1 MSEFLE
7 ELDKVV
13 PDNETFIPLPA
24 PIQEQE
30 ERIEPPKTMAEL
42 YNLLYQLGSAWR
54 KENEYITNEGKANEK
69 TVIPLPNVST
79 VAKVLKKQCYF
90 TFIGEGAI
98 SDVSKLYM
106 YHLDLGYYVASDDIF
121 RKLILKYDSRLTSNR
136 FFNEL
141 IAYIRTETKIQPP
154 LSDYRYIPVANGVY
168 NIETKQ
174 LEKFNPKFIITSK
187 IKTAYNPYVKKP
199 VLGGWFDF
207 DEWLDTLACHDS
219 ELVKLLWQVM
229 NEAINPNRTRKKMV
243 LLVGDGNNGKGTFQ
257 ALLENL
263 IGRENIS
270 NLKPD
275 QFGKEFYL
283 GALEGKVCNIGDDI
297 SNKYLDEVSDL
308 MSVVSGDPVQ
318 VNKKGK
324 QPIEARF
331 KLLCIFS
338 GNDLPSARNKT
349 TGWYRRLCII
359 PFDADFNGEIERPEI
374 KDEFIKDKQLLE
386 WVLFKI
392 LNMPDFDKFIE
403 PKAVK
408 EMLTEYKNNNDYIKV
423 WVENFYIPN
432 KWHEVNHVPMF
443 VARNKLKEFAEDIG
457 IDKPKLGQ
465 FSKAVIIEL
474 ERNTGNEY
482 KAENGTVA
490 KGFYDTLDPYG
501 FYRDKFVKGIWGI
514 HLKNG
519 D

>member
-1 MSEFLE
+1 MALDIAKLE
-7 ELDKVV
+7 EEIKEEQQQTEDK
-13 PDNETFIPLPA
+13 
-24 PIQEQE
+24 
-30 ERIEPPKTMAEL
+30 PPKAMEEL
-42 YNLLYQLGSAWR
+42 YNLLQQLGSAWR
-54 KENEYITNEGKANEK
+54 EDNAYIVNEGQKNER

-79 VAKVLKKQCYF
+79 VANVLENHCHF
-90 TFIGEGAI
+90 TFIGDGAI
-98 SDVSKLYM
+98 SDVSKLYI
-106 YHLDLGYYVASDDIF
+106 YHLDLGYYVSSDDIF
-121 RKLILKYDSRLTSNR
+121 RKLLLKYDNRLTSHR

-168 NIETKQ
+168 NIKTKQ
-174 LEKFNPKFIITSK
+174 LEKFSPKFIITNK
-187 IKTAYNPYVKKP
+187 IKTFYNPFAKKP
-199 VLGGWFDF
+199 ILGGWFDF
-207 DEWLDTLACHDS
+207 DKWLDTLACNDN
-219 ELVKLLWQVM
+219 ELVTLLWQVM
-229 NEAINPNRTRKKMV
+229 NEAINPNRTRKTMV

-263 IGRENIS
+263 IGRENIR

-359 PFDADFNGEIERPEI
+359 PFNADFNGETERPEI
-374 KDEFIKDKQLLE
+374 KDEFIKDKSLLE
-386 WVLFKI
+386 WVLFQI

-408 EMLTEYKNNNDYIKV
+408 EMLTEYKNSNDYVRV
-423 WVENFYIPN
+423 WVENYYIPN

-443 VARNKLKEFAEDIG
+443 IARNKLKEFAEDMG

-465 FSKAVIIEL
+465 FSKAVISEL

-482 KAENGTVA
+482 KAKNGTTRRE
-490 KGFYDTLDPYG
+490 FYDTLDPHG
-501 FYRDKFVKGIWGI
+501 FHRDRFVPGVWGI
-514 HLKNG
+514 GLIEK
-519 D
+519 

>member
-1 MSEFLE
+1 MALDIAKLE
-7 ELDKVV
+7 EEIKEEQQQNEDK
-13 PDNETFIPLPA
+13 
-24 PIQEQE
+24 
-30 ERIEPPKTMAEL
+30 PPKTMEEL

-54 KENEYITNEGKANEK
+54 EENAYIVNEGQKNERTVTPCPSVAIVAN
-69 TVIPLPNVST
+69 
-79 VAKVLKKQCYF
+79 VLKEYCYF
-90 TFIGEGAI
+90 TFIGEGTI
-98 SDVSKLYM
+98 SDVSKLYI
-106 YHLDLGYYVASDDIF
+106 YHLDLGYYVSSDDIF
-121 RKLILKYDSRLTSNR
+121 RKLLLKYDNRLTSHR

-141 IAYIRTETKIQPP
+141 VAYIRTDTKIQPP
-154 LSDYRYIPVANGVY
+154 LSDYRYIPVSNGVY
-168 NIETKQ
+168 NIKTKQ
-174 LEKFNPKFIITSK
+174 LEEFSPDFIITSK
-187 IKTAYNPYVKKP
+187 IKTSYNPLAKKP
-199 VLGGWFDF
+199 ILGGWFDF
-207 DEWLDTLACHDS
+207 DKWLNTLACNDT
-219 ELVKLLWQVM
+219 ELVTLLWQIM

-359 PFDADFNGEIERPEI
+359 PFNADFNGETERPEI
-374 KDEFIKDKQLLE
+374 KDEFIKDKDLLE
-386 WVLFKI
+386 WVLFRI
-392 LNMPDFDKFIE
+392 LTMADFDKFIE

-408 EMLTEYKNNNDYIKV
+408 EMLTEYKNSNDYVRV
-423 WVENFYIPN
+423 WVENYYIQN
-432 KWHEVNHVPMF
+432 GWHEVNHVPMF
-443 VARNKLKEFAEDIG
+443 IARNKLKEFAEDMG

-465 FSKAVIIEL
+465 FSKAVISEL
-474 ERNTGNEY
+474 QRNTGNEY
-482 KAENGTVA
+482 KAKNGTTRRE
-490 KGFYDTLDPYG
+490 FYDILDPNG
-501 FYRDKFVKGIWGI
+501 FHRDRFVKGIWGI
-514 HLKNG
+514 GLIEK
-519 D
+519 

>member
-1 MSEFLE
+1 MKSLESEILE
-7 ELDKVV
+7 
-13 PDNETFIPLPA
+13 A
-24 PIQEQE
+24 RE

-54 KENEYITNEGKANEK
+54 KENAYIVNEGQKNER
-69 TVIPLPNVST
+69 TVTPQPNVST
-79 VAKVLKKQCYF
+79 VAKVLKKHCYF

-98 SDVSKLYM
+98 SDVSKLYI
-106 YHLDLGYYVASDDIF
+106 YHLDLGYYVSSDDIF
-121 RKLILKYDSRLTSNR
+121 RKLLLKYDNRLTSHR

-154 LSDYRYIPVANGVY
+154 LSDYRYIPVFNGVY
-168 NIETKQ
+168 NIKTKQ
-174 LEKFNPKFIITSK
+174 LEKFSPKFIITSK
-187 IKTAYNPYVKKP
+187 IKTYYNPFAEKP
-199 VLGGWFDF
+199 ILGGWFDF
-207 DEWLDTLACHDS
+207 DKWLDTLTCNDK
-219 ELVKLLWQVM
+219 ELVTLLWQVM

-308 MSVVSGDPVQ
+308 MSIVSGDPVQ

-349 TGWYRRLCII
+349 AGWYRRLCII
-359 PFDADFNGEIERPEI
+359 PFNADFNGETERPEI
-374 KDEFIKDKQLLE
+374 KDEFIRDKTLLE
-386 WVLFKI
+386 WVLFQI
-392 LNMPDFDKFIE
+392 LNMADFDKFIE
-403 PKAVK
+403 PKAVQ
-408 EMLTEYKNNNDYIKV
+408 EMLTEYQNNNDYIKV
-423 WVENFYIPN
+423 WVENYYIPN
-432 KWHEVNHVPMF
+432 GWHEVNHVPMF
-443 VARNKLKEFAEDIG
+443 IARNKLKEFAEDIG

-465 FSKAVIIEL
+465 FGKNVVSEL
-474 ERNTGNEY
+474 EKQTTNRYNIG
-482 KAENGTVA
+482 NGTT
-490 KGFYDTLDPYG
+490 KKEFYGTLDPNG
-501 FYRDKFVKGIWGI
+501 FYGNKFIGVWGI
-514 HLKNG
+514 KLEK
-519 D
+519 

>member
-1 MSEFLE
+1 MSDFLNQ
-7 ELDKVV
+7 LDEKV
-13 PDNETFIPLPA
+13 PDVKTSMPA
-24 PIQEQE
+24 PITEEQE
-30 ERIEPPKTMAEL
+30 ETEPPKTMAEL
-42 YNLLYQLGSAWR
+42 YNLLYQLGSVWR
-54 KENEYITNEGKANEK
+54 KENAYIVKEGQKDQR
-69 TVIPLPNVST
+69 TVTPQPNVST
-79 VAKVLKKQCYF
+79 VAKVLGKHCHF

-106 YHLDLGYYVASDDIF
+106 YHLDLGYYVSSDDIF
-121 RKLILKYDSRLTSNR
+121 RKLLLKYDNRLTSHR

-168 NIETKQ
+168 NIKTKQ
-174 LEKFNPKFIITSK
+174 LEKFSPKFIITSK
-187 IKTAYNPYVKKP
+187 IKTSYNPFAKKP
-199 VLGGWFDF
+199 ILGGWFDF
-207 DEWLDTLACHDS
+207 DKWLDTLACNDK
-219 ELVKLLWQVM
+219 ELVTLLWQVM

-308 MSVVSGDPVQ
+308 MSIVSGDPVQ

-359 PFDADFNGEIERPEI
+359 PFNADFNGETERPEI
-374 KDEFIKDKQLLE
+374 KDEFIRDKTLLE
-386 WVLFKI
+386 WVLFQI

-403 PKAVK
+403 PKAVQ
-408 EMLTEYKNNNDYIKV
+408 ETLTEYKNNNDYIKV
-423 WVENFYIPN
+423 WVENYYIPSG
-432 KWHEVNHVPMF
+432 WHEVNHVPMF
-443 VARNKLKEFAEDIG
+443 IARNKLKEFAEDMG

-465 FSKAVIIEL
+465 FSKAVITEL

-482 KAENGTVA
+482 KAKNGTVA
-490 KGFYDTLDPYG
+490 QGFYDVLDPHG
-501 FYRDKFVKGIWGI
+501 FHRDRFVKGVWGI
-514 HLKNG
+514 GLIEK
-519 D
+519 

>member
-1 MSEFLE
+1 MKSLESEILE
-7 ELDKVV
+7 
-13 PDNETFIPLPA
+13 A
-24 PIQEQE
+24 RE
-30 ERIEPPKTMAEL
+30 ERIEPPKTMEEL
-42 YNLLYQLGSAWR
+42 YDLLYQLGSAWR
-54 KENEYITNEGKANEK
+54 KENAYIVNEGQKNER
-69 TVIPLPNVST
+69 TVTPQPNVST
-79 VAKVLKKQCYF
+79 VAKVLKKHCYF

-98 SDVSKLYM
+98 SDVSKLYI
-106 YHLDLGYYVASDDIF
+106 YHLDLGYYVSSDDIF
-121 RKLILKYDSRLTSNR
+121 RKLLLKYDNRLTSHR

-154 LSDYRYIPVANGVY
+154 LSDYRYIPVFNGVY
-168 NIETKQ
+168 NIKTKQ
-174 LEKFNPKFIITSK
+174 LEKFSPKFIITSK
-187 IKTAYNPYVKKP
+187 IKTYYNPFAEKP
-199 VLGGWFDF
+199 ILGGWFDF
-207 DEWLDTLACHDS
+207 DKWLDTLTCNDK
-219 ELVKLLWQVM
+219 ELVTLLWQVM

-308 MSVVSGDPVQ
+308 MSIVSGDPVQ

-349 TGWYRRLCII
+349 AGWYRRLCII
-359 PFDADFNGEIERPEI
+359 PFNADFNGETERPEI
-374 KDEFIKDKQLLE
+374 KDEFIRDKTLLE
-386 WVLFKI
+386 WVLFQI
-392 LNMPDFDKFIE
+392 LNMADFDKFIE
-403 PKAVK
+403 PKAVQ
-408 EMLTEYKNNNDYIKV
+408 EMLTEYQNNNDYIKV
-423 WVENFYIPN
+423 WVENYYIPN
-432 KWHEVNHVPMF
+432 GWHEVNHVPMF
-443 VARNKLKEFAEDIG
+443 IARNKLKEFAEDIG

-465 FSKAVIIEL
+465 FGKNVVSEL
-474 ERNTGNEY
+474 EKQTTNRYNIG
-482 KAENGTVA
+482 NGTT
-490 KGFYDTLDPYG
+490 KKEFYGTLDPNG
-501 FYRDKFVKGIWGI
+501 FYGNKFIGVWGI
-514 HLKNG
+514 KLEK
-519 D
+519 

>member
-1 MSEFLE
+1 MSEFLNQ
-7 ELDKVV
+7 LDEKV
-13 PDNETFIPLPA
+13 PDVKTSMPA
-24 PIQEQE
+24 PITEEQE
-30 ERIEPPKTMAEL
+30 ETEPPKTMAEL
-42 YNLLYQLGSAWR
+42 YNLLYQLGSVWR
-54 KENEYITNEGKANEK
+54 KENAYIVKEGQKDQR
-69 TVIPLPNVST
+69 TVTPQPNVST
-79 VAKVLKKQCYF
+79 VAKVLKKHCHF

-106 YHLDLGYYVASDDIF
+106 YHLDLGYYVSSDDIF
-121 RKLILKYDSRLTSNR
+121 RKLLLKYDNRLTSHR

-168 NIETKQ
+168 NIKTKQ
-174 LEKFNPKFIITSK
+174 LEKFSPKFIITSK
-187 IKTAYNPYVKKP
+187 IKTSYNPFAKKP
-199 VLGGWFDF
+199 ILGGWFDF
-207 DEWLDTLACHDS
+207 DKWLDTLACNDK
-219 ELVKLLWQVM
+219 ELVTLLWQVM

-308 MSVVSGDPVQ
+308 MSIVSGDPVQ

-359 PFDADFNGEIERPEI
+359 PFNADFNGETERPEI
-374 KDEFIKDKQLLE
+374 KDEFIRDKTLLE
-386 WVLFKI
+386 WVLFQI
-392 LNMPDFDKFIE
+392 LNMADFDKFIE
-403 PKAVK
+403 PKAVQ
-408 EMLTEYKNNNDYIKV
+408 EMLTEYKNSNDYIKV

-443 VARNKLKEFAEDIG
+443 IARNKLKEFAEDMG

-465 FSKAVIIEL
+465 FSKAVITEL

-482 KAENGTVA
+482 KAKNGTVA
-490 KGFYDTLDPYG
+490 QGFYDVLDPHG
-501 FYRDKFVKGIWGI
+501 FHRDRFVKGVWGI
-514 HLKNG
+514 GLIEK
-519 D
+519 

>member
-1 MSEFLE
+1 MSEFLNQ
-7 ELDKVV
+7 LDEKV
-13 PDNETFIPLPA
+13 PDVKTSMPA
-24 PIQEQE
+24 PITEEQE
-30 ERIEPPKTMAEL
+30 ETEPPKTMAEL
-42 YNLLYQLGSAWR
+42 YNLLYQLGSVWR
-54 KENEYITNEGKANEK
+54 KENAYIVKEGQKDQR
-69 TVIPLPNVST
+69 TVTPQPNVST
-79 VAKVLKKQCYF
+79 VAKVLKKHCHF

-106 YHLDLGYYVASDDIF
+106 YHLDLGYYVSSDDIF
-121 RKLILKYDSRLTSNR
+121 RKLLLKYDNRLTSHR

-168 NIETKQ
+168 NIKTKQ
-174 LEKFNPKFIITSK
+174 LEKFSPKFIITSK
-187 IKTAYNPYVKKP
+187 IKTSYNPFAKKP
-199 VLGGWFDF
+199 ILGGWFDF
-207 DEWLDTLACHDS
+207 DKWLDTLACNDK
-219 ELVKLLWQVM
+219 ELVTLLWQVM

-308 MSVVSGDPVQ
+308 MSIVSGDPVQ

-359 PFDADFNGEIERPEI
+359 PFNADFNGETERPEI
-374 KDEFIKDKQLLE
+374 KDEFIRNKTLLE
-386 WVLFKI
+386 WVLFQI
-392 LNMPDFDKFIE
+392 LNMADFDKFIE

-408 EMLTEYKNNNDYIKV
+408 KMLTEYQNNNDYIKV
-423 WVENFYIPN
+423 WVENYYIPN
-432 KWHEVNHVPMF
+432 GWHEVNHVPMF
-443 VARNKLKEFAEDIG
+443 IARNKLKEFAEDMG

-465 FSKAVIIEL
+465 FSKAVISEL
-474 ERNTGNEY
+474 QRNTGNEY
-482 KAENGTVA
+482 EAKNGTTRRE
-490 KGFYDTLDPYG
+490 FYDVLDPHG
-501 FYRDKFVKGIWGI
+501 FHRDRFVKGIWGI
-514 HLKNG
+514 GLLEK
-519 D
+519 

>member
-1 MSEFLE
+1 MSEFLNQ
-7 ELDKVV
+7 LDEKV
-13 PDNETFIPLPA
+13 PDVKTSMPA
-24 PIQEQE
+24 PITAEQE
-30 ERIEPPKTMAEL
+30 ETEPPKTMAEL
-42 YNLLYQLGSAWR
+42 YNLLYQLGSVWR
-54 KENEYITNEGKANEK
+54 KENAYIVKEGQKNQR
-69 TVIPLPNVST
+69 TVTPQPNVST
-79 VAKVLKKQCYF
+79 VAKVLKKHCHF

-106 YHLDLGYYVASDDIF
+106 YHLDLGYYVSSDDIF
-121 RKLILKYDSRLTSNR
+121 RKLLLKYDNRLTSHR

-168 NIETKQ
+168 NIKTKQ
-174 LEKFNPKFIITSK
+174 LEKFSPKFIITSK
-187 IKTAYNPYVKKP
+187 IKTSYNPFAKKP
-199 VLGGWFDF
+199 ILGGWFDF
-207 DEWLDTLACHDS
+207 DKWLDTLACNDK
-219 ELVKLLWQVM
+219 ELVTLLWQVM

-257 ALLENL
+257 ALLENI

-308 MSVVSGDPVQ
+308 MSIVSGDPVQ

-359 PFDADFNGEIERPEI
+359 PFNADFNGETERPEI
-374 KDEFIKDKQLLE
+374 KDEFIRDKTLLE
-386 WVLFKI
+386 WVLFQI

-403 PKAVK
+403 PKAVQ
-408 EMLTEYKNNNDYIKV
+408 ETLTEYKNNNDYIKV
-423 WVENFYIPN
+423 WVENYYIPSG
-432 KWHEVNHVPMF
+432 WHEVNHVPMF
-443 VARNKLKEFAEDIG
+443 IARNKLKEFAEDMG

-465 FSKAVIIEL
+465 FSKAVISEL

-482 KAENGTVA
+482 KAKNGTVA
-490 KGFYDTLDPYG
+490 QGFYDVLDPHG
-501 FYRDKFVKGIWGI
+501 FHRDRFVKGVWGI
-514 HLKNG
+514 GLIEK
-519 D
+519 

>member
-1 MSEFLE
+1 MSEFLNQ
-7 ELDKVV
+7 LDEKV
-13 PDNETFIPLPA
+13 PDVKTSMPA
-24 PIQEQE
+24 PITAEQE
-30 ERIEPPKTMAEL
+30 ETEPPKTMAEL
-42 YNLLYQLGSAWR
+42 YNLLYQLGSVWR
-54 KENEYITNEGKANEK
+54 KENAYIIKEGQKNQR
-69 TVIPLPNVST
+69 TVTPQPNVST
-79 VAKVLKKQCYF
+79 VAKVLKKHCHF

-106 YHLDLGYYVASDDIF
+106 YHLDLGYYVSSDDIF
-121 RKLILKYDSRLTSNR
+121 RKLLLKYDNRLTSHR

-168 NIETKQ
+168 NIKTKQ
-174 LEKFNPKFIITSK
+174 LEKFSPKFIITSK
-187 IKTAYNPYVKKP
+187 IKTSYNPFAKKP
-199 VLGGWFDF
+199 ILGGWFDF
-207 DEWLDTLACHDS
+207 DKWLDTLACNDK
-219 ELVKLLWQVM
+219 ELVTLLWQVM

-308 MSVVSGDPVQ
+308 MSIVSGDPVQ

-359 PFDADFNGEIERPEI
+359 PFNADFNGETERPEI
-374 KDEFIKDKQLLE
+374 KDEFIRDKTLLE
-386 WVLFKI
+386 WVLFQI
-392 LNMPDFDKFIE
+392 LNMADFDKFIE
-403 PKAVK
+403 PKAVQ
-408 EMLTEYKNNNDYIKV
+408 EMLTEYKNSNDYIKV

-443 VARNKLKEFAEDIG
+443 IARNKLKEFAEDMG

-465 FSKAVIIEL
+465 FSKAVMIEL

-482 KAENGTVA
+482 KAKNGTVRQE
-490 KGFYDTLDPYG
+490 FYDVLDPHG
-501 FYRDKFVKGIWGI
+501 FHRDRFIKGVWGI
-514 HLKNG
+514 GLIEK
-519 D
+519 

>member
-1 MSEFLE
+1 MSEFLKQ
-7 ELDKVV
+7 LDEKV
-13 PDNETFIPLPA
+13 PDVETSILTE
-24 PIQEQE
+24 EQE
-30 ERIEPPKTMAEL
+30 ETEPPKTMEEL
-42 YNLLYQLGSAWR
+42 YNLLQQLGSAWR
-54 KENEYITNEGKANEK
+54 QDNAYIVNEGQKNER
-69 TVIPLPNVST
+69 TVTPLPNVST
-79 VAKVLKKQCYF
+79 VANVLENHCYF
-90 TFIGEGAI
+90 TFIGDGAI
-98 SDVSKLYM
+98 SDVSKLYI
-106 YHLDLGYYVASDDIF
+106 YHLDLGYYVSSDDIF
-121 RKLILKYDSRLTSNR
+121 RKLVLKYDNRLTSHR

-141 IAYIRTETKIQPP
+141 IAYIRTDTKIQPP
-154 LSDYRYIPVANGVY
+154 LNDYRYIPVANGVY
-168 NIETKQ
+168 NIKTKQ
-174 LEKFNPKFIITSK
+174 LEKFSPDFIITSK
-187 IKTAYNPYVKKP
+187 IKTSYNPLAKKP
-199 VLGGWFDF
+199 ILGGWFDF
-207 DEWLDTLACHDS
+207 DKWLNTLACNDT
-219 ELVKLLWQVM
+219 ELVTLLWQVM

-359 PFDADFNGEIERPEI
+359 PFNADFNGETERPEI
-374 KDEFIKDKQLLE
+374 KDEFIKDKSLLE
-386 WVLFKI
+386 WVLFQV
-392 LNMPDFDKFIE
+392 LNMVDFDKFIE
-403 PKAVK
+403 PKAVQ
-408 EMLTEYKNNNDYIKV
+408 EMLTEYKNSNDYVRV
-423 WVENFYIPN
+423 WVENYYIPN

-443 VARNKLKEFAEDIG
+443 IARNKLKEFAEDMG

-465 FSKAVIIEL
+465 FSKAVISEL

-482 KAENGTVA
+482 KAKNGTTRRE
-490 KGFYDTLDPYG
+490 FYDTLDPLG
-501 FYRDKFVKGIWGI
+501 FHRDRFVKGIWGI
-514 HLKNG
+514 GLIEK
-519 D
+519 

>member
-1 MSEFLE
+1 MSDFLNQ
-7 ELDKVV
+7 LDEKV
-13 PDNETFIPLPA
+13 PDVKTSMPA
-24 PIQEQE
+24 PITEEQE
-30 ERIEPPKTMAEL
+30 ETEPPKTMAEL
-42 YNLLYQLGSAWR
+42 YNLLYQLGSVWR
-54 KENEYITNEGKANEK
+54 KENAYIIKEGQKNQR
-69 TVIPLPNVST
+69 TVTPQPNVST
-79 VAKVLKKQCYF
+79 VAKVLGKHCHF

-106 YHLDLGYYVASDDIF
+106 YHLDLGYYVSSDDIF
-121 RKLILKYDSRLTSNR
+121 RKLLLKYDNRLTSHR

-168 NIETKQ
+168 NIKTKQ
-174 LEKFNPKFIITSK
+174 LEKFSPKFIITSK
-187 IKTAYNPYVKKP
+187 IKTSYNPFAKKP
-199 VLGGWFDF
+199 ILGGWFDF
-207 DEWLDTLACHDS
+207 DKWLDTLACNDK
-219 ELVKLLWQVM
+219 ELVTLLWQVM

-308 MSVVSGDPVQ
+308 MSIVSGDPVQ

-359 PFDADFNGEIERPEI
+359 PFNADFNGETERPEI
-374 KDEFIKDKQLLE
+374 KDDFIRDKTLLE
-386 WVLFKI
+386 WVLFQI

-403 PKAVK
+403 PKAVQ
-408 EMLTEYKNNNDYIKV
+408 ETLTEYKNNNDYIKV
-423 WVENFYIPN
+423 WVENYYIPSG
-432 KWHEVNHVPMF
+432 WHEVNHVPMF
-443 VARNKLKEFAEDIG
+443 IARNKLKEFAEDMG

-465 FSKAVIIEL
+465 FSKAVITEL

-482 KAENGTVA
+482 KAKNGTVA
-490 KGFYDTLDPYG
+490 QGFYDVLDPHG
-501 FYRDKFVKGIWGI
+501 FHRDRFVKGVWGI
-514 HLKNG
+514 GLIEK
-519 D
+519 

>member
-1 MSEFLE
+1 MSDFLNQ
-7 ELDKVV
+7 LDEKV
-13 PDNETFIPLPA
+13 PDVKTSMPA
-24 PIQEQE
+24 PITEEQE
-30 ERIEPPKTMAEL
+30 ETEPPKTMAEL
-42 YNLLYQLGSAWR
+42 YNLLYQLGSVWR
-54 KENEYITNEGKANEK
+54 KENAYIVKEGQKDQR
-69 TVIPLPNVST
+69 TVTPQPNVST
-79 VAKVLKKQCYF
+79 VAKVLGKHCHF
-90 TFIGEGAI
+90 AFIGEGAI

-106 YHLDLGYYVASDDIF
+106 YHLDLGYYVSSDDIF
-121 RKLILKYDSRLTSNR
+121 RKLLLKYDNRLTSHR

-168 NIETKQ
+168 NIKTKQ
-174 LEKFNPKFIITSK
+174 LEKFSPKFIITSK
-187 IKTAYNPYVKKP
+187 IKTSYNPFAKKP
-199 VLGGWFDF
+199 ILGGWFDF
-207 DEWLDTLACHDS
+207 DKWLGALACNDK
-219 ELVKLLWQVM
+219 ELVALLWQVM

-308 MSVVSGDPVQ
+308 MSIVSGDPVQ

-359 PFDADFNGEIERPEI
+359 PFNADFNGETERPEI
-374 KDEFIKDKQLLE
+374 KDEFIRNKTLLE
-386 WVLFKI
+386 WVLFQI
-392 LNMPDFDKFIE
+392 LNMADFDKFIE

-408 EMLTEYKNNNDYIKV
+408 KMLTEYQNNNDYIKV
-423 WVENFYIPN
+423 WVENYYIPN
-432 KWHEVNHVPMF
+432 GWHEVNHVPMF
-443 VARNKLKEFAEDIG
+443 IARNKLKEFAEDMG

-465 FSKAVIIEL
+465 FSKAVITEL

-482 KAENGTVA
+482 KAKNGTVA
-490 KGFYDTLDPYG
+490 QGFYDVLDPHG
-501 FYRDKFVKGIWGI
+501 FHRDRFVKGIWGI
-514 HLKNG
+514 GLIEK
-519 D
+519 

>member
-1 MSEFLE
+1 MSEFLKQ
-7 ELDKVV
+7 LDEKV
-13 PDNETFIPLPA
+13 PDVETSINTE
-24 PIQEQE
+24 EQE
-30 ERIEPPKTMAEL
+30 ETEPPKTMEEL
-42 YNLLYQLGSAWR
+42 YNLLQQLGSAWR
-54 KENEYITNEGKANEK
+54 EENAYVVNEGQKNER
-69 TVIPLPNVST
+69 TVTPLPNVST
-79 VAKVLKKQCYF
+79 VANVLENHCHF
-90 TFIGEGAI
+90 TFIGDGAI
-98 SDVSKLYM
+98 SDVSKLYI
-106 YHLDLGYYVASDDIF
+106 YHLDLGYYVSSDDIF
-121 RKLILKYDSRLTSNR
+121 RKLLLKYDNRLTSHR

-168 NIETKQ
+168 NIKTKQ
-174 LEKFNPKFIITSK
+174 LEKFSPKFIITNK
-187 IKTAYNPYVKKP
+187 IKTFYNPFAKKP
-199 VLGGWFDF
+199 ILGGWFDF
-207 DEWLDTLACHDS
+207 DKWLDTLACNDN
-219 ELVKLLWQVM
+219 ELVTLLWQVM

-359 PFDADFNGEIERPEI
+359 PFNADFNGETERPEI
-374 KDEFIKDKQLLE
+374 KDEFIKDKSLLE
-386 WVLFKI
+386 WVLFQI

-408 EMLTEYKNNNDYIKV
+408 EMLTEYKNSNDYVRV
-423 WVENFYIPN
+423 WVENYYIPN

-443 VARNKLKEFAEDIG
+443 IARNKLKEFAEDMG

-465 FSKAVIIEL
+465 FSKAVISEL

-482 KAENGTVA
+482 KAKNGTTRRE
-490 KGFYDTLDPYG
+490 FYDTLDPHG
-501 FYRDKFVKGIWGI
+501 FHRDRFVPGVWGI
-514 HLKNG
+514 GLIEK
-519 D
+519 

>member
-1 MSEFLE
+1 MKSLESEILE
-7 ELDKVV
+7 
-13 PDNETFIPLPA
+13 A
-24 PIQEQE
+24 RE

-42 YNLLYQLGSAWR
+42 YNLLYQLGGAWR
-54 KENEYITNEGKANEK
+54 KENAYIVNEGQKNER
-69 TVIPLPNVST
+69 TVTPQPNVST
-79 VAKVLKKQCYF
+79 VAKVLKKHCYF

-98 SDVSKLYM
+98 SDVSKLYI
-106 YHLDLGYYVASDDIF
+106 YHLDLGYYVSSDDIF
-121 RKLILKYDSRLTSNR
+121 RKLLLKYDNRLTSHR

-168 NIETKQ
+168 NIKTKQ
-174 LEKFNPKFIITSK
+174 LEKFSPKFIITSK
-187 IKTAYNPYVKKP
+187 IKTYYNPFAEKP
-199 VLGGWFDF
+199 ILGGWFDF
-207 DEWLDTLACHDS
+207 DKWLDTLTCNDK
-219 ELVKLLWQVM
+219 ELVTLLWQVM

-308 MSVVSGDPVQ
+308 MSIVSGDPVQ

-349 TGWYRRLCII
+349 AGWYRRLCII
-359 PFDADFNGEIERPEI
+359 PFNADFNGETERPEI
-374 KDEFIKDKQLLE
+374 KDEFIRDKTLLE
-386 WVLFKI
+386 WVLFQI
-392 LNMPDFDKFIE
+392 LNMADFDKFIE
-403 PKAVK
+403 PKAVQ
-408 EMLTEYKNNNDYIKV
+408 EMLTEYQNNNDYIKV
-423 WVENFYIPN
+423 WVENYYIPN
-432 KWHEVNHVPMF
+432 GWHEVNHVPMF
-443 VARNKLKEFAEDIG
+443 IARNKLKEFAEDIG

-465 FSKAVIIEL
+465 FGKNVVSEL
-474 ERNTGNEY
+474 EKQTTNRYNIG
-482 KAENGTVA
+482 NGTT
-490 KGFYDTLDPYG
+490 KKEFYGTLDPNG
-501 FYRDKFVKGIWGI
+501 FYGNKFIGVWGI
-514 HLKNG
+514 KLEK
-519 D
+519 

>member
-1 MSEFLE
+1 MALDIAKLE
-7 ELDKVV
+7 EEIKEEQQQTEDK
-13 PDNETFIPLPA
+13 
-24 PIQEQE
+24 
-30 ERIEPPKTMAEL
+30 PPKTMEEL
-42 YNLLYQLGSAWR
+42 YNLLQQLGSAWR
-54 KENEYITNEGKANEK
+54 QDNTYIVNEGQKNER
-69 TVIPLPNVST
+69 TVTPLPNVST
-79 VAKVLKKQCYF
+79 VAQVLEKHCYF
-90 TFIGEGAI
+90 TFIGDGEI
-98 SDVSKLYM
+98 SDVSKLYI
-106 YHLDLGYYVASDDIF
+106 YHLDLGYYVSSDDIF
-121 RKLILKYDSRLTSNR
+121 RKLVLKYDNRLTSHR

-141 IAYIRTETKIQPP
+141 VAYIRTDTKIQPP
-154 LSDYRYIPVANGVY
+154 LSDYKYIPVSNGVY

-174 LEKFNPKFIITSK
+174 LEDFNPDFIITSK
-187 IKTAYNPYVKKP
+187 IKTSYNPLAKKP
-199 VLGGWFDF
+199 ILGGWFDF
-207 DEWLDTLACHDS
+207 DKWLNTLACNDN
-219 ELVKLLWQVM
+219 ELVTLLWQVM

-308 MSVVSGDPVQ
+308 MSIVSGDPVQ

-359 PFDADFNGEIERPEI
+359 PFNADFNGETERPEI
-374 KDEFIKDKQLLE
+374 KDEFVKDKDLLE
-386 WVLFKI
+386 WVLFRI
-392 LNMPDFDKFIE
+392 LTMADFDKFIE

-408 EMLTEYKNNNDYIKV
+408 EMLTEYKNSNDYVRV
-423 WVENFYIPN
+423 WVENYYIQN
-432 KWHEVNHVPMF
+432 GWHEVNHVPMF
-443 VARNKLKEFAEDIG
+443 IARNKLKEFAEDMG

-465 FSKAVIIEL
+465 FSKAVISEL
-474 ERNTGNEY
+474 QRNTGNEY
-482 KAENGTVA
+482 KAKNGTTRRE
-490 KGFYDTLDPYG
+490 FYDILDPNG
-501 FYRDKFVKGIWGI
+501 FHRDRFVKGIWGI
-514 HLKNG
+514 GLIEK
-519 D
+519 

>member
-1 MSEFLE
+1 MLDIAKLE
-7 ELDKVV
+7 EEIKEEQSNSNKQ
-13 PDNETFIPLPA
+13 PET
-24 PIQEQE
+24 
-30 ERIEPPKTMAEL
+30 MNEL
-42 YNLLYQLGSAWR
+42 YILLQQLGKAWR
-54 KENEYITNEGKANEK
+54 EENAYIVNEGQKNER
-69 TVIPLPNVST
+69 TVTPQPNVST
-79 VAKVLKKQCYF
+79 VAKVLEKHCHF

-98 SDVSKLYM
+98 SDISKLYI
-106 YHLDLGYYVASDDIF
+106 YHLDLGYYVSSDDVF
-121 RKLILKYDSRLTSNR
+121 RKLLLKYDNRLTSNK

-168 NIETKQ
+168 NIQTKE
-174 LEKFNPKFIITSK
+174 LEEFTPKFIITSK
-187 IKTAYNPYVKKP
+187 VKTAYNPYAKKP
-199 VLGGWFDF
+199 ILGGWFDF
-207 DEWLDTLACHDS
+207 NKWLATLTCGDE
-219 ELVKLLWQVM
+219 ELVTLLWQVM

-270 NLKPD
+270 NLKPE

-324 QPIEARF
+324 QPVEARF
-331 KLLCIFS
+331 KLLCVFS
-338 GNDLPSARNKT
+338 GNDLPNARNKT
-349 TGWYRRLCII
+349 NGWYRRLCII
-359 PFDADFNGEIERPEI
+359 PFNADFNGEVERPEI
-374 KDEFIKDKQLLE
+374 KDEFIKDKALLE

-392 LNMPDFDKFIE
+392 LNMADFDKFIE

-408 EMLTEYKNNNDYIKV
+408 KMLTEYQNNNDYIKV
-423 WVENFYIPN
+423 WVENYYIPN
-432 KWHEVNHVPMF
+432 GWHEVNHVPMF
-443 VARNKLKEFAEDIG
+443 IARNKLKEFAEDIG

-465 FSKAVIIEL
+465 FGKNVISEL
-474 ERNTGNEY
+474 EKQTHNKYNIG
-482 KAENGTVA
+482 NGTT
-490 KGFYDTLDPYG
+490 KKEFYDTLDPNG
-501 FYRDKFVKGIWGI
+501 FYGNKFIGVWGI
-514 HLKNG
+514 KLEK
-519 D
+519 

>member
-1 MSEFLE
+1 MSDFLNQ
-7 ELDKVV
+7 LDEKV
-13 PDNETFIPLPA
+13 PDVKTSMPA
-24 PIQEQE
+24 PITEEQE
-30 ERIEPPKTMAEL
+30 ETEPPKTMAEL
-42 YNLLYQLGSAWR
+42 YNLLYQLGSVWR
-54 KENEYITNEGKANEK
+54 KENAYIVKEGQKDQR
-69 TVIPLPNVST
+69 TVTPQPNVST
-79 VAKVLKKQCYF
+79 VAKVLKKHCHF

-106 YHLDLGYYVASDDIF
+106 YHLDLGYYISSDDIF
-121 RKLILKYDSRLTSNR
+121 RKLLLKYDNRLTSHR

-168 NIETKQ
+168 NIKTKQ
-174 LEKFNPKFIITSK
+174 LEKFSPKFIITSK
-187 IKTAYNPYVKKP
+187 IKTSYNPFAKKP
-199 VLGGWFDF
+199 ILGGWFDF
-207 DEWLDTLACHDS
+207 DKWLDTLACNDK
-219 ELVKLLWQVM
+219 ELVTLLWQVM

-308 MSVVSGDPVQ
+308 MSIVSGDPVQ

-359 PFDADFNGEIERPEI
+359 PFNADFNGETERPEI
-374 KDEFIKDKQLLE
+374 KDEFIRDKTLLE
-386 WVLFKI
+386 WVLFQI
-392 LNMPDFDKFIE
+392 LNMADFDKFIE
-403 PKAVK
+403 PKAVQ
-408 EMLTEYKNNNDYIKV
+408 EMLTEYKNSNDYIKV

-443 VARNKLKEFAEDIG
+443 IARNKLKEFAEDMG

-465 FSKAVIIEL
+465 FSKAVITEL

-482 KAENGTVA
+482 KAKNGTVA
-490 KGFYDTLDPYG
+490 QGFYDVLDPHG
-501 FYRDKFVKGIWGI
+501 FHRDRFVKGVWGI
-514 HLKNG
+514 GLIEK
-519 D
+519 

>member
-1 MSEFLE
+1 M
-7 ELDKVV
+7 
-13 PDNETFIPLPA
+13 
-24 PIQEQE
+24 
-30 ERIEPPKTMAEL
+30 L
-42 YNLLYQLGSAWR
+42 YNI
-54 KENEYITNEGKANEK
+54 K
-69 TVIPLPNVST
+69 
-79 VAKVLKKQCYF
+79 
-90 TFIGEGAI
+90 
-98 SDVSKLYM
+98 
-106 YHLDLGYYVASDDIF
+106 
-121 RKLILKYDSRLTSNR
+121 
-136 FFNEL
+136 
-141 IAYIRTETKIQPP
+141 
-154 LSDYRYIPVANGVY
+154 
-168 NIETKQ
+168 TKQ
-174 LEKFNPKFIITSK
+174 LEDFNPDFIITSK
-187 IKTAYNPYVKKP
+187 IKTSYNPLAKKP
-199 VLGGWFDF
+199 ILGGWFDF
-207 DEWLDTLACHDS
+207 DKWLDTLACNDK
-219 ELVKLLWQVM
+219 ELVTLLWQVM

-359 PFDADFNGEIERPEI
+359 PFNADFNGETERPEI
-374 KDEFIKDKQLLE
+374 KDEFIKDKDLLE
-386 WVLFKI
+386 WVLFRI
-392 LNMPDFDKFIE
+392 LTMADFDKFIE

-408 EMLTEYKNNNDYIKV
+408 KMLTEYQNNNDYIKV
-423 WVENFYIPN
+423 WVENYYIPN
-432 KWHEVNHVPMF
+432 GWHEVNHVPMF
-443 VARNKLKEFAEDIG
+443 IARNKLKEFAEDIG

-465 FSKAVIIEL
+465 FGKNVISEL
-474 ERNTGNEY
+474 EKQTHNKYNIG
-482 KAENGTVA
+482 NGTT
-490 KGFYDTLDPYG
+490 KKEFYDTLDPNG
-501 FYRDKFVKGIWGI
+501 FYGNKFIGVWGI
-514 HLKNG
+514 KLEK
-519 D
+519 

>member
-1 MSEFLE
+1 MSEFLNQ
-7 ELDKVV
+7 LDEKV
-13 PDNETFIPLPA
+13 PDVKTSMPA
-24 PIQEQE
+24 PITEEQE
-30 ERIEPPKTMAEL
+30 ETEPPKTMAEL
-42 YNLLYQLGSAWR
+42 YNLLYQLGSVWR
-54 KENEYITNEGKANEK
+54 KENAYIVKEGQKDQR
-69 TVIPLPNVST
+69 TVTPQPNVST
-79 VAKVLKKQCYF
+79 VAKVLKKHCHF

-106 YHLDLGYYVASDDIF
+106 YHLDLGYYISSDDIF
-121 RKLILKYDSRLTSNR
+121 RKLLLKYDNRLTSHR

-168 NIETKQ
+168 NIKTKQ
-174 LEKFNPKFIITSK
+174 LEKFSPKFIITSK
-187 IKTAYNPYVKKP
+187 IKTSYNPFAKKP
-199 VLGGWFDF
+199 ILGGWFDF
-207 DEWLDTLACHDS
+207 DKWLDTLACNDK
-219 ELVKLLWQVM
+219 ELVTLLWQVM

-308 MSVVSGDPVQ
+308 MSIVSGDPVQ

-359 PFDADFNGEIERPEI
+359 PFNADFNGETERPEI
-374 KDEFIKDKQLLE
+374 KDDFIRDKTLLE
-386 WVLFKI
+386 WVLFQI

-403 PKAVK
+403 PKAVQ
-408 EMLTEYKNNNDYIKV
+408 ETLTEYKNNNDYIKV
-423 WVENFYIPN
+423 WVENYYIPSG
-432 KWHEVNHVPMF
+432 WHEVNHVPMF
-443 VARNKLKEFAEDIG
+443 IARNKLKEFAEDMG

-465 FSKAVIIEL
+465 FSKAVITEL

-482 KAENGTVA
+482 KAKNGTVA
-490 KGFYDTLDPYG
+490 QGFYDVLDPHG
-501 FYRDKFVKGIWGI
+501 FHRDRFVKGVWGI
-514 HLKNG
+514 GLIEK
-519 D
+519 